1 VSGLIRIDDATRL
14 GPALGNIR
22 AMLGMRMSDLAED
35 AGLHTSQLS
44 YWERGLRTPDMK
56 SLVKLAHA
64 LGYDLAL
71 IPREDT

>member
-1 VSGLIRIDDATRL
+1 MNRINPDAI
-14 GPALGNIR
+14 GPALGELRQLLRISQR
-22 AMLGMRMSDLAED
+22 DLATD
-35 AGLHTSQLS
+35 AGLHSSQLS
-44 YWERGLRTPDMK
+44 YWERGLRTPDIS